1 MGSAVLGAILWFI
14 AIGVGEFILFTT
26 FLLGSAAIAERTGKT
41 GIVILGTVLG
51 WLTAV
56 AWFIFA
62 GFHCIMHIVVI
73 IQLILE

>member
-1 MGSAVLGAILWFI
+1 MSSVVLGAILWFI

-41 GIVILGTVLG
+41 GIVILGTILG

-62 GFHCIMHIVVI
+62 GFHCIMNIVGI
-73 IQLILE
+73 FQLLLS